1 MSGLGWLIPVF
12 WSESEILWMR
22 IVKIVWHV
30 SRSIICVF
38 TGAVRGCCWAAVCF
52 YFAIIFLWPPTPQK
66 KKPISVILWHYIK
79 ISLLPSTRVLTFPS
93 ALAVCA
99 NYFARNTEISFEEFP
114 FVFFCYQVCTS
125 KCLQD
130 ERLLWHYNAIK
141 CVTWIA
147 STKIWFYTIVH
158 LCSSLLQGRRVTHLS
173 TPMAVRV
180 KTDTY
185 TVTGWMRYTR

>member
-1 MSGLGWLIPVF
+1 MNENCKNSLTRCQIYCSCVYRCSSRLLLGFCL
-12 WSESEILWMR
+12 LLL
-22 IVKIVWHV
+22 
-30 SRSIICVF
+30 CY
-38 TGAVRGCCWAAVCF
+38 
-52 YFAIIFLWPPTPQK
+52 YFPLTPPPPQ

-93 ALAVCA
+93 AVAVCA

-130 ERLLWHYNAIK
+130 ERLLWHYNVIK